1 VQERAW
7 NMFKWGKDGLKDK
20 RIRSI
25 AKTVTW
31 RIFSFIILF
40 VIGMLLGLKSNDA
53 LVWTVV
59 TNILFVVVHYVH
71 ERIWNLSDWKQA

>member
-1 VQERAW
+1 
-7 NMFKWGKDGLKDK
+7 MFKWGKTGLKDK

-31 RIFSFIILF
+31 RIFSFVILF

-59 TNILFVVVHYVH
+59 TNILFVAVHYVH
-71 ERIWNLSDWKQA
+71 ERVWNLNNWKKA